1 MNKTPILPPFKRFCV
16 TIGNLPSSYVDSMS
30 YYECLMWLC
39 KFLQEQVIPTVNEN
53 AEAVNELINWFNNL
67 DVQDEID
74 NKLDEMVEDGT
85 LAEII
90 NQEIFSELNTQVQTN
105 TEDLTTIKPI
115 VQSNT
120 NSINLINSNYTIM
133 IGDSYALESAG
144 YIGWQDPLQTLLEL
158 TDSEV
163 VKIADNGGGFVKTG
177 DLGTFKNALTNT
189 PVTNA
194 NLVKNII
201 VCGGINDREQS
212 VLAIETAIS
221 EFVTYCK
228 TRFPNAQ
235 VYVGHISGNKAIT
248 SDGQFQRFRMFGRS
262 LPSYKNCSK
271 YGAIY
276 LNGVEFIMKNYDNYI
291 NDSHPND
298 TGCMNI
304 AKGIYQAFKTGYCS
318 IDYDRQGNI
327 QIMNQDSQI
336 NYYFS
341 NNKFGIDGLFRYEQ
355 AINLAEATN
364 IDGMFDLGA
373 VDFKYYRNVFPWFP
387 TIPVMGIIH
396 GSSNISFNGELIIN
410 DGHLYL
416 RFIGN
421 GSESATAVTSI
432 GFRAFNKEIDGTFC

>member
-1 MNKTPILPPFKRFCV
+1 MLRPFSRFCV
-16 TIGNLPSSYVDSMS
+16 MIGAIPESIIHSLSY
-30 YYECLMWLC
+30 EQQLLRLI
-39 KFLQEQVIPTVNEN
+39 KFLKQTVIPAIDGNTTAIKAIEEWIEN
-53 AEAVNELINWFNNL
+53 TDL
-67 DVQDEID
+67 QDFVD
-74 NKLDEMVEDGT
+74 TRLDEMVEDGT
-85 LAEII
+85 LATII
-90 NQEIFSELNTQVQTN
+90 NQEIFGELNTQVQTN
-105 TEDLTTIKPI
+105 TEDLTTIKPA

-133 IGDSYALESAG
+133 IGDSYALENAG
-144 YIGWQDPLQTLLEL
+144 YIGWQDPLQTLLGL

-163 VKIADNGGGFVKTG
+163 VKIADNGGGFVKSG
-177 DLGTFKNALTNT
+177 DLGTFINALTNT

-228 TRFPNAQ
+228 TRFQNAQ

-304 AKGIYQAFKTGYCS
+304 AKGIYQAFKNGYCS
-318 IDYDRQGNI
+318 IDYERVGNI
-327 QIMNQDSQI
+327 QIMNQDSQV

-355 AINLAEATN
+355 VLNLAEATN
-364 IDGMFDLGA
+364 LDGMFDMGA
-373 VDFKYYRNVFPWFP
+373 VDLKYYRNVFPWFP
-387 TIPVMGIIH
+387 AIPVMGVIH
-396 GSSNISFNGELIIN
+396 GSSNIPFNGELIIN

-421 GSESATAVTSI
+421 GAETATAVTSI